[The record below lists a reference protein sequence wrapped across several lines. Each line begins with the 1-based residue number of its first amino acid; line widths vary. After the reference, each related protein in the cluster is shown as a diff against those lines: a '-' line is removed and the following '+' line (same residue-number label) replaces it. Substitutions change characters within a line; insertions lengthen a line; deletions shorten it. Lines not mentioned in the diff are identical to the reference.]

1 MCSIVPIATIRRTIL
16 SPTVSLRASPVTV
29 PVSFDRLAMLDAI
42 YQSATDLVA
51 ILAPDGALL
60 DANPST
66 LAFARMTLLE
76 AIGIPLWNCVGFRQQ
91 PELAASLE
99 RAVNVA
105 RDNGIAAFTS
115 DALIHDGSP
124 RSLCFVVESLP
135 GPAKDQMILRV
146 CATDVTE
153 HTMAMEQLVERER
166 RLHMLTDNMHDLLFL
181 MRVEAPGMYR
191 CESVNQAYL
200 KVTGLQEHEVVGR
213 LVHEVVSPAEAAL
226 VLERYAMAL
235 RGDGVSTYREEAV
248 MPAGR
253 LVVETT
259 LTAIRDAQGQATHLL
274 GLARDVTDREV
285 TLDALRES
293 EARFRAAIDA
303 GQDLFVIARA
313 VRDAVGAITDF
324 VVVDVNERAT
334 RELDVSRDDV
344 LGKFLLDAFPSSRG
358 TGLWEQCCRAVATGQ
373 PFEMAQ
379 SAPVI
384 SSPGRWVQR
393 QIVPFGDGVAIWSR
407 DVTKRRREQEALED
421 SEARHREL
429 FESSGAIQL
438 IVDAS
443 TGAIVDANPAAEAF
457 YGWPREA
464 MLSMRIT
471 DLNRLTLDTWR
482 DAAAPNDEVPA
493 KRATQTHWVAPGET
507 RDVEVAESAV
517 VVDGRAA
524 RHLIVHDISDRLRAE
539 AQLRES
545 EARFR
550 AVITGMSEGVV
561 VHDADGAI
569 RVFNP
574 SAVRI
579 LGLSSAELMGLKPIA
594 HDWQATREDGTPW
607 PPAEHP
613 AMVALHSGRSQP
625 RTLMGIRR
633 GDNESAWL
641 YVTADPVVRPGEQR
655 PYAAVAVFSDHTVQ
669 RDTEERL
676 REAQKLEAV
685 GQLAGGIAHDF
696 NNLLTV
702 IRGATGFLLESMGA
716 DSPLVSDVRAIERA
730 SERAEELTRRLL
742 AVGRRQ
748 MLRAEPVDLTALV
761 QEQFATIRND
771 MPRSI
776 RVHLALDTESV
787 VARLDRRQLLDAVR
801 SLVDNA
807 RTAMPDGGTLTI
819 GTSVRVVE
827 RSAATTELGGSQR
840 YAVLEIIDTGE
851 GMSDEVRGRL
861 FEPFFSTQPF
871 GANRGMGLASVH
883 GMVAQSQ
890 GFIECDSTLGQGT
903 ALRLFFPASMEAE
916 RPLTPSTSTS
926 TAVRAIAMRGVLM
939 VDDDTM
945 LRDLG
950 RRMLERLGHSVVVA
964 ASGSEALALLE
975 RSAQNVS
982 VLVTDL
988 TMPGMSGI
996 ELIAIVEQRFPQL
1009 PIVAISGFSLNASV
1023 RQELDARQVPF
1034 VGKPFT
1040 SEQLARAI
1048 ERALEQQGRKAT
1060 T

>member
-1 MCSIVPIATIRRTIL
+1 MCSIVAIATIRRTIL
-16 SPTVSLRASPVTV
+16 SPTVSPRASPVTV

-42 YQSATDLVA
+42 YQSATDLDA

-66 LAFARMTLLE
+66 LAFARMTLRE

-99 RAVNVA
+99 SAVNAA

-115 DALIHDGSP
+115 DALPQDGSP
-124 RSLCFVVESLP
+124 RILRFVVQSLS
-135 GPAKDQMILRV
+135 GPDTNQKLLRV
-146 CATDVTE
+146 SATDVTE
-153 HTMAMEQLVERER
+153 RTMAMEQLEERER
-166 RLHMLTDNMHDLLFL
+166 RLRMLTDNMHNLLFL
-181 MRVEAPGMYR
+181 MRVEAPDVYR

-200 KVTGLQEHEVVGR
+200 KVTGLQEHDVVGR

-235 RGDGVSTYREEAV
+235 RGDGVITYREEAV

-303 GQDLFVIARA
+303 GRDLFVIART
-313 VRDAVGAITDF
+313 VRDAVGAIADF
-324 VVVDVNERAT
+324 VIVDVNERAT
-334 RELDVSRDDV
+334 RELGVSHDDA
-344 LGKFLLDAFPSSRG
+344 LGQFLLDVFPASRG
-358 TGLWEQCCRAVATGQ
+358 TGLWEQCCRVVATGQ
-373 PFEMAQ
+373 PFEMVQ
-379 SAPVI
+379 SAPVPD
-384 SSPGRWVQR
+384 SLGRWVQR
-393 QIVPFGDGVAIWSR
+393 QIVPLGDGVAIWSR
-407 DVTKRRREQEALED
+407 DVTKRRREQEALEA
-421 SEARHREL
+421 SEARHRHL
-429 FESSGAIQL
+429 FESSGAIQM
-438 IVDAS
+438 IVDAT
-443 TGAIVDANPAAEAF
+443 TGAILDANPAAEVF
-457 YGWPREA
+457 YGWPRNA

-471 DLNRLTLDTWR
+471 DLNRLTLDDWR
-482 DAAAPNDEVPA
+482 NAAALNDDAPA
-493 KRATQTHWVAPGET
+493 QRATQTHRVATGEA

-517 VVDGRAA
+517 FVDGRAA
-524 RHLIVHDISDRLRAE
+524 RHLIVHDISDRVRAE
-539 AQLRES
+539 VLLRES

-569 RVFNP
+569 RVVNP
-574 SAVRI
+574 SAERI
-579 LGLSSAELMGLKPIA
+579 LGLSHAELTGLTPIV
-594 HDWQATREDGTPW
+594 HDWQAIREDGTPW

-633 GDNESAWL
+633 GDNESTWL
-641 YVTADPVVRPGEQR
+641 YVTADPVMRPGEQR

-669 RDTEERL
+669 RHTEERL
-676 REAQKLEAV
+676 RQAQKLEAV
-685 GQLAGGIAHDF
+685 GQLAGGLAHDF

-702 IRGATGFLLESMGA
+702 IRGATGFLLESMDA

-748 MLRAEPVDLTALV
+748 LLRAEPVDLTALV
-761 QEQFATIRND
+761 QEQFATIRNE
-771 MPRSI
+771 MPRAI
-776 RVHLALDTESV
+776 RVQLTLDTASV

-801 SLVDNA
+801 ALVDNA
-807 RTAMPDGGTLTI
+807 RAAMPDGGTLTI

-827 RSAATTELGGSQR
+827 RAAATTEFGGSPQ
-840 YAVLEIIDTGE
+840 YAVLEITDTGE
-851 GMSDEVRGRL
+851 GMSDEVRAHL

-871 GANRGMGLASVH
+871 GANRGIGLASVH
-883 GMVAQSQ
+883 GMVAQSH

-916 RPLTPSTSTS
+916 RLQAPSTS
-926 TAVRAIAMRGVLM
+926 VRAIATRGVLM
-939 VDDDTM
+939 VDDDAM

-950 RRMLERLGHSVVVA
+950 RRMLERLGHSVAMA

-975 RSAQNVS
+975 RSAQDVS

-996 ELIAIVEQRFPQL
+996 ELISLVEQRFPQL
-1009 PIVAISGFSLNASV
+1009 PIVAISGFSMNASV
-1023 RQELDARQVPF
+1023 RQELDARHVPF

-1040 SEQLARAI
+1040 SEQLTRAI
-1048 ERALEQQGRKAT
+1048 ERALEAKGGDAIT
-1060 T
+1060 